1 MILFIILIFNTF
13 VFKYY
18 YEKDNIVHKVSKTI
32 LTSVTARNTDF
43 WTNIHISS
51 AYLGLVLISV
61 HIGMHWNSIM
71 CAFRKMFKINIKV
84 TGQDFLMTRQK
95 KMRVNNR
102 FCRRKV

>member
-1 MILFIILIFNTF
+1 MYFLAVALLIDMIIMAVSGILI
-13 VFKYY
+13 
-18 YEKDNIVHKVSKTI
+18 SKTI

-61 HIGMHWNSIM
+61 HIAMHWNSIM
-71 CAFRKMFKINIKV
+71 RAFRKMFKINIKV
-84 TGQDFLMTRQK
+84 TGQDFLMTWQK
-95 KMRVNNR
+95 KIRVNNR

>member
-1 MILFIILIFNTF
+1 MYFLAVALLIDMIIMAVSGILI
-13 VFKYY
+13 
-18 YEKDNIVHKVSKTI
+18 SKTI

-95 KMRVNNR
+95 KMRINNR